1 MSLFR
6 NLALILVSTLVG
18 ICLAELVLR
27 AIKPAMEYPYM
38 PQDIEMTH
46 FRPSL
51 YLPFELKANHNSR
64 FRMLEYDTTVRTNG
78 LGMRDEEIDWN
89 KPRILCL
96 GDSFTFGN
104 GVENEETFCA
114 ILEDLFDKRYDFV
127 NVGFA
132 GGFSPDAYALWLAK
146 NRKTLGPRGIV
157 IAFYQNDYSDVLSND
172 WLRNGRR
179 MDSSNAD
186 SPDQII
192 SPGQIIS
199 SDGARIRDNAITRL
213 PPPIRKLLR
222 NSYVVGF
229 LRDRLTK
236 DLAAGA
242 PSPNSSHPAGFSED
256 AKFLRALEILR
267 SAAGDSVLAF
277 YLIPKT
283 GQAAPSHMDE
293 LVIAFGQQHGI
304 AVLSNRADFTAQD
317 YFPLDSHWTLSGHAK
332 AAHFPY
338 QALRDTAFLPA
349 STGD

>member
-242 PSPNSSHPAGFSED
+242 PSPNSSHP
-256 AKFLRALEILR
+256 RASRRMPNSFVHSKSFDQRQATASWPSISSRKQDKQRRPTWTNLSSPSASNMASR
-267 SAAGDSVLAF
+267 SYRTGRTL
-277 YLIPKT
+277 LHKT
-283 GQAAPSHMDE
+283 IFRWTAIGHCRVTPRP
-293 LVIAFGQQHGI
+293 LTF
-304 AVLSNRADFTAQD
+304 FTR
-317 YFPLDSHWTLSGHAK
+317 P
-332 AAHFPY
+332 
-338 QALRDTAFLPA
+338 
-349 STGD
+349 